1 MALQAPQPLLVHG
14 VTAPDVAQVSR
25 RWICAPLAKPLQG
38 GALVALFGLSTA
50 RASRAR
56 PLRYSVVRQAEI
68 SEKPKVAPKAKA
80 KAKAKARRKT
90 PAPLMQQI
98 MEGLFAPIVT
108 IGYFLVGQTFV
119 ERIRGKGIELHSR
132 VWPPNDDLHK
142 KSMKQHESQSWRES
156 VKGLC
161 FPALKAIT
169 AYCDTFGIQN
179 RKRQGFIKTAKKT
192 GHDLGMLPEGGI
204 FGEGLIGNQ
213 AMEWYKDSGIS
224 RL

>member
-98 MEGLFAPIVT
+98 MEGLFAPI
-108 IGYFLVGQTFV
+108 
-119 ERIRGKGIELHSR
+119 
-132 VWPPNDDLHK
+132 
-142 KSMKQHESQSWRES
+142 
-156 VKGLC
+156 
-161 FPALKAIT
+161 AIT